1 MTPTAPHPP
10 LATGPHPPRATGPH
24 PPRATGPHAPRATGA
39 ELAPPDG
46 RQGPGPIVE
55 GLLDAIDLLVVRLVA
70 RGLPGEW
77 RAVGVGR
84 GTELA
89 QLRAYEPGDD
99 VRHLDAAATARTGQP
114 HVRLHVPERA
124 LTTWILLDLS
134 PSMAFG
140 TATRLKADVAEGV
153 SLVLARLA
161 IKRAGSVGMVAFGAG
176 APIVLEPR
184 GSRPGI
190 AAVHN
195 LLAAGVGRDGQAD
208 PSSLATALERLL
220 AIAKR
225 PGLVAIVSDFRDQL
239 EWTQPLAAVAGRH
252 SVVAIEVHDPREA
265 SLPAVG
271 RIALVDP
278 ESGRRLEV
286 DTSSAR
292 LRARFEELERER
304 RDRLEKELERLRVTH
319 VGLNTEGDWLLELAS
334 SLSAR
339 QKARARR

>member
-1 MTPTAPHPP
+1 MTPTG
-10 LATGPHPPRATGPH
+10 LYSPRAADSAKPAPDRPNRGTARLA
-24 PPRATGPHAPRATGA
+24 RAPARA
-39 ELAPPDG
+39 ELAPPAG
-46 RQGPGPIVE
+46 RQGPGQIVE

-140 TATRLKADVAEGV
+140 TAKRLKADVAEGV

-190 AAVHN
+190 VAVHN

-208 PSSLATALERLL
+208 RSSLATALERLL

-278 ESGRRLEV
+278 ESGQRLEV

-292 LRARFEELERER
+292 VRARFEQLERER
-304 RDRLEKELERLRVTH
+304 RERLEKELGRLRVTH
-319 VGLNTEGDWLLELAS
+319 AGLDTEGDWLLDLAS

>member
-1 MTPTAPHPP
+1 
-10 LATGPHPPRATGPH
+10 
-24 PPRATGPHAPRATGA
+24 
-39 ELAPPDG
+39 LAPPDG

-114 HVRLHVPERA
+114 YVRLHVPERA

-140 TATRLKADVAEGV
+140 TARRLKADVAEGV
-153 SLVLARLA
+153 ALVLARLA
-161 IKRAGSVGMVAFGAG
+161 VKRAGSVGMVAFGAG
-176 APIVLEPR
+176 APIVLDPR
-184 GSRPGI
+184 GSRPGLV
-190 AAVHN
+190 AVHN

-208 PSSLATALERLL
+208 PSSVATALERLL

-252 SVVAIEVHDPREA
+252 SVVAVEVHDPREA
-265 SLPAVG
+265 TLPAVG

-278 ESGRRLEV
+278 ETGRRLEV
-286 DTSSAR
+286 DTASVR
-292 LRARFEELERER
+292 VRAGFEELERER
-304 RDRLEKELERLRVTH
+304 RQRLATELQRLRVTH
-319 VGLNTEGDWLLELAS
+319 VGLDTEGDWLLELAAG
-334 SLSAR
+334 LSAK